1 MKRIRE
7 EEKRITQRN
16 KRKKLDILFIE
27 RNTQKIYS
35 LIEKSIA
42 LSKKH
47 KCQQEGSAATA
58 RVAKSTTLK
67 VSSDEVK
74 QKYTGNV

>member
-16 KRKKLDILFIE
+16 KRKKLDILFLE

-42 LSKKH
+42 LSKKDIRIEELKKH
-47 KCQQEGSAATA
+47 KLA
-58 RVAKSTTLK
+58 
-67 VSSDEVK
+67 
-74 QKYTGNV
+74 